1 MTVRFQ
7 ADADF
12 NQIIVS
18 GVLRRFPEVD
28 FRTATQAGLAGF
40 KDPEV
45 LALSARDGRVL
56 VTHDKNT
63 MPRYFGEFVS
73 QARSSGLIVVP
84 QSLAVGQAVDDL
96 ALIWAASQAEEWIN
110 RMAYLPL

>member
-1 MTVRFQ
+1 MNVRFQ

-28 FRTATQAGLAGF
+28 FRTATQAGLAGL
-40 KDPEV
+40 KDPDV
-45 LALSARDGRVL
+45 LALSARDARIL

-73 QARSSGLIVVP
+73 QTPSAGLIVVP
-84 QSLAVGQAVDDL
+84 KPSPLDGPL
-96 ALIWAASQAEEWIN
+96 TIW
-110 RMAYLPL
+110 P